1 MMDNNLVTKLDQY
14 FTVGMTPFQMRN
26 FVINDFMTAYRQ
38 MRQIVI
44 EMKTRIL
51 NKTSVEFDIEELEIE
66 IAELDTFI
74 LNSADEFVRAKQ
86 TVAKKRKLFA
96 LAQKQTL
103 LTQIEFEL
111 KTFGDVLDIIIRDWG
126 GVEKVVEDL
135 QSDAFHEQ
143 HEQDFWIQKM
153 SRNAATDLINYGT
166 ISKGTIESIK
176 LMPDEAQAKVMQLA
190 MLEQFDTTQ
199 HMLASKDSVLALRDK

>member
-1 MMDNNLVTKLDQY
+1 M
-14 FTVGMTPFQMRN
+14 
-26 FVINDFMTAYRQ
+26 
-38 MRQIVI
+38 
-44 EMKTRIL
+44 
-51 NKTSVEFDIEELEIE
+51 
-66 IAELDTFI
+66 
-74 LNSADEFVRAKQ
+74 
-86 TVAKKRKLFA
+86 FA

-111 KTFGDVLDIIIRDWG
+111 QTFGDALDLIIRDWG

-135 QSDAFHEQ
+135 QSDSFHEQ

-176 LMPDEAQAKVMQLA
+176 LMPDEAQHKVLQLA

-199 HMLASKDSVLALRDK
+199 HMLASKDNVLTLRDK

>member
-1 MMDNNLVTKLDQY
+1 MDNNLLTKLDQY

-38 MRQIVI
+38 MRQIII
-44 EMKTRIL
+44 EMKTRIS

-66 IAELDTFI
+66 IAELDNFI

-86 TVAKKRKLFA
+86 NVSKKRKMFA

-111 KTFGDVLDIIIRDWG
+111 QTFGDALDLIIRDWG

-135 QSDAFHEQ
+135 QSDSFHEQ

-176 LMPDEAQAKVMQLA
+176 LMPDEAQHKVLQLA

-199 HMLASKDSVLALRDK
+199 HMLASKDNVLTLRDK